1 MRMLPIQNFPS
12 LLFEVETNPDLAM
25 REHTRRRQI
34 VNGIL
39 VVIVLYQVV
48 NFPGAVIMHSFVAV
62 ATVLLGLVLCG
73 VAMLFNQLGKVSSVG
88 LVLILVVDLG
98 CGFLLLASPGG
109 LDVGDLP
116 LFNVL
121 LVSELIAV
129 SLLPAV
135 IVFPVAMSNIIF
147 IVSVIALQPHTP
159 ALNLLLASD
168 KGYTTVILPV
178 SLQIVVAMVSFLWVR
193 SALLAIARADR
204 AEEIAHLQRRETE
217 LLRREAE
224 RIHELDLGSE
234 HLLQVLVSAAN
245 GDHMVRANLPKD
257 NVLWRVGNALN
268 LVLARMRRANLAEYE
283 NDQLRQALA
292 RFSLIAK
299 SRSQQSSH
307 IAPRSSTTRQL

>member
-98 CGFLLLASPGG
+98 CGFLLLSSPGG

-159 ALNLLLASD
+159 ALNMLLASD

-193 SALLAIARADR
+193 SALQAIARADR

-224 RIHELDLGSE
+224 RTRDLDLGSE

-268 LVLARMRRANLAEYE
+268 LVLARMRRANQAEYE
-283 NDQLRQALA
+283 NEQLRQALA
-292 RFSLIAK
+292 RFSQIAK
-299 SRSQQSSH
+299 SRFQQTSRFPPQSS
-307 IAPRSSTTRQL
+307 ITRQL